1 MRLGCQR
8 STLGVGQL
16 ETWYS
21 RGIYPRARAKRLA
34 KTKSQALVAVATD
47 SGSMSRQS
55 SMAIQHAAPPCRT
68 GTSLGAV
75 LIRSTLAVKVEA
87 LVGAF
92 DCNVAM
98 DSLNT
103 FGLSRNGHGLV
114 CRFLSSGAAGQ
125 PYDAIP
131 VGFDMNALQAGYM
144 LCSQLG
150 LDLGCYGRILQKDQR
165 T

>member
-55 SMAIQHAAPPCRT
+55 SMAI
-68 GTSLGAV
+68 
-75 LIRSTLAVKVEA
+75 
-87 LVGAF
+87 
-92 DCNVAM
+92 
-98 DSLNT
+98 
-103 FGLSRNGHGLV
+103 
-114 CRFLSSGAAGQ
+114 
-125 PYDAIP
+125 
-131 VGFDMNALQAGYM
+131 
-144 LCSQLG
+144 
-150 LDLGCYGRILQKDQR
+150 
-165 T
+165 